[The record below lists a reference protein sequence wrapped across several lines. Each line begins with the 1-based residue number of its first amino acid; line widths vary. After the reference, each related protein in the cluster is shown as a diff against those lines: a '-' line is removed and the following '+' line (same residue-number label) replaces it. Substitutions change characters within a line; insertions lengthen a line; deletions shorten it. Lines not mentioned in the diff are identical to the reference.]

1 MDYTHWHE
9 NRGYS
14 VDREHERSVARGRCF
29 GVPGFGCS
37 ELSGNLT
44 TKCSG
49 SVDSGYENSR
59 RSFSSSSQ
67 GGSSLSKFSER
78 ESLND
83 RQASEDSE
91 RKEFCLICGK
101 QDHISCENEDPKN
114 HPNPAGSN
122 NPSYSKLVPTN
133 DLLDAGDPNFFEQQ
147 VSAIACKGRDVLAC
161 TTNASG
167 RKAAFLSPVLTA
179 IISDGHLSSNPDV
192 VCSPRCLIL
201 VPTADRAMNIYNEGR
216 KLVFNTMVQI
226 AVIIPRTSVFEIN
239 NWKHGTTI
247 LVATIGRAKHFL
259 CEGHLSLRK
268 MNFIILDDVE
278 SMLELGF
285 ELPLN
290 FILDHPSMVAKEN
303 RRAVMFC
310 AKISDASRTLA
321 GLHLK
326 PNFLTITQGQ
336 SNIPDHCIA
345 QEEPDFLGRDAK
357 KNGWRVDR
365 WNTSRH

>member
-1 MDYTHWHE
+1 MRIISSRIIFTNSNLNSFLPLLLTMMDDTHWHE
-9 NRGYS
+9 N
-14 VDREHERSVARGRCF
+14 
-29 GVPGFGCS
+29 
-37 ELSGNLT
+37 
-44 TKCSG
+44 
-49 SVDSGYENSR
+49 
-59 RSFSSSSQ
+59 Q
-67 GGSSLSKFSER
+67 G
-78 ESLND
+78 ESND
-83 RQASEDSE
+83 RQHVRSVT
-91 RKEFCLICGK
+91 RGFCLNCGK
-101 QDHISCENEDPKN
+101 RGHISCENEDPKS
-114 HPNPAGSN
+114 HPNLARSSKS
-122 NPSYSKLVPTN
+122 SYSKLVITN
-133 DLLDAGDPNFFEQQ
+133 LLDAGDPNFFEQQ

-179 IISDGHLSSNPDV
+179 LISDGHLSSNSDV
-192 VCSPRCLIL
+192 MCSPRCLVL
-201 VPTADRAMNIYNEGR
+201 VPTAERAMRVYNEGH
-216 KLVFNTMVQI
+216 KLVSNTMVQI

-239 NWKHGTTI
+239 NWKDGTTI
-247 LVATIGRAKHFL
+247 LVATIGRTKHFL

-268 MNFIILDDVE
+268 INFIILDEVE

-336 SNIPDHCIA
+336 SNIPNYCIA
-345 QEEPDFLGRDAK
+345 QISERKECNAEEPDFLGRDAK
-357 KNGWRVDR
+357 RNGWRVDN
-365 WNTSRH
+365 WNNSRH